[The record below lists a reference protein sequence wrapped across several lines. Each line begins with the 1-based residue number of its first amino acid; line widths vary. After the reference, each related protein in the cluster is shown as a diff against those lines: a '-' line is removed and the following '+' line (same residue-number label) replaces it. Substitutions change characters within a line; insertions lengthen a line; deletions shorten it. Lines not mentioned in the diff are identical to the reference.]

1 MSGWYACLLLL
12 LLLLLFSSSVHSQ
25 STFERGE
32 RIPLLYN
39 KIFSHRTLLPYS
51 YASLPFICPPYTEE
65 DWSHKSRMSSW
76 LAVDQDWFGDYPILS
91 DYKVKKIDWPR
102 CLKYLTLLVGLGSGS
117 RGRRLPCSLYED
129 VVRWRCKN
137 SKGSNIR
144 RLPSGLVRIWW
155 LDCSRRGVGSDIKW
169 FVSGQVVRWS
179 AWRNRIVYKRGRH
192 ACIQSRV
199 SIGTGQGIFL

>member
-1 MSGWYACLLLL
+1 MLLLLVLLKRLFRSTFSLSLFFFLFQKGPSIWIQSTADVSLSLLSYLYHFLVSYRLVMSGSYACLLL

-91 DYKVKKIDWPR
+91 DYKVKKID
-102 CLKYLTLLVGLGSGS
+102 
-117 RGRRLPCSLYED
+117 
-129 VVRWRCKN
+129 
-137 SKGSNIR
+137 
-144 RLPSGLVRIWW
+144 
-155 LDCSRRGVGSDIKW
+155 
-169 FVSGQVVRWS
+169 
-179 AWRNRIVYKRGRH
+179 
-192 ACIQSRV
+192 
-199 SIGTGQGIFL
+199 